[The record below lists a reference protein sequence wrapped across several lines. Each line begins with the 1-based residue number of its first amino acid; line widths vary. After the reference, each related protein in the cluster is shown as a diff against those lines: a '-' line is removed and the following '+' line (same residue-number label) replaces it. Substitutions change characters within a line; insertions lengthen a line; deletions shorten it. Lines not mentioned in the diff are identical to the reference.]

1 MLKKQYLT
9 PEFQLYEVRLE
20 QTILS
25 EVEKM
30 NEITGSWEEE
40 DEIVTP

>member
-9 PEFQLYEVRLE
+9 PEFQFYEVRLE

-30 NEITGSWEEE
+30 NTIPGEWEDD
-40 DEIVTP
+40 DE